1 MVRLILSRILS
12 AIPLLLVIS
21 ILAFS
26 MVHLMPGSIASIILD
41 AGATP
46 EAIAELEA
54 EMGLDQPFFVQYF
67 DWLKNA
73 LQGDLGRSL
82 FFSAP
87 VTKRCLR
94 INEIGLS

>member
-26 MVHLMPGSIASIILD
+26 IVHLMPGSIASIILD